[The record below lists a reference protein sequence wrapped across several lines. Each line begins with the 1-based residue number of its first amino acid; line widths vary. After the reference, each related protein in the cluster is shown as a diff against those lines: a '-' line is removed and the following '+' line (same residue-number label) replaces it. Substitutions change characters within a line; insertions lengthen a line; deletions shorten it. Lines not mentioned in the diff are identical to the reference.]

1 MLKTAETAL
10 QYFGNSSL
18 TKTILCNIINVFRVT
33 FDQFNAYL
41 LNKSITFFKKR
52 TDPNLLNSRVN
63 RRKGETYKQCDLPVP
78 ACSLHEKWRG
88 VDHQGTVGKMFRF

>member
-41 LNKSITFFKKR
+41 LNKSITFFKKELIP
-52 TDPNLLNSRVN
+52 T
-63 RRKGETYKQCDLPVP
+63 
-78 ACSLHEKWRG
+78 
-88 VDHQGTVGKMFRF
+88 F